1 MPRKHSDLF
10 PAIANFQALC
20 EAASAAA
27 KGKRHKPGV
36 AAFLANFEKNILRLE
51 RALLDGTWRPGSY
64 TVIVVQDPKPRR
76 VSAALFRDRVIHHAL
91 CHVVEPIFERGF
103 IADSYANRLGK
114 GSHRA
119 VNRYDEYRALRNG
132 TIILVSV

>member
-10 PAIANFQALC
+10 PAIAKFQALC
-20 EAASAAA
+20 EVASAAV

>member
-10 PAIANFQALC
+10 PAIANFQVLC
-20 EAASAAA
+20 EAASAVA

-36 AAFLANFEKNILRLE
+36 AAILANFEKNILRLE

-64 TVIVVQDPKPRR
+64 IVIVVQDPKPHR
-76 VSAALFRDRVIHHAL
+76 VSAALFRDRVIHQAL

-114 GSHRA
+114 GSHRP